1 MASIQDMGDGKYKLY
16 VELGYRGKRRL
27 RRTKT
32 ITAKNIT
39 EAKKELVRFEAS
51 LLDKKIID
59 ESSLTIEEFYPRWKK
74 LYASDKYSK
83 RQFEEVCRIIDNRFI
98 PEFGTAKLKEITTFD
113 AIMFI
118 KSQKR
123 VDGKK
128 GDLSPSTI
136 HNIYKAVN
144 SLFSVATK
152 WKLIEENP
160 FDEVELPSLTNEKKS
175 DSYTHEEIELIFD
188 RLNNYEWHW
197 QLAVKIAA
205 ISGARSGE
213 IMALENKHLDFV
225 KKTILIEQSIAD
237 LKNVGA
243 TLDKTKSKRSRVVSM
258 PDLLMAEIYEYTMI
272 KRKQLMDMGNL
283 REWTEH
289 TFLFSHETGQP
300 FRSDALSRFWNR
312 FIVENSDI
320 RRLRLH
326 DLRHTSA
333 TLLLSKG
340 IHEKVIQK
348 RLGHS
353 RASFTLDTYSHVLEE
368 MDRSASDAFEGLL
381 KAKSHNSKS
390 DAK

>member
-1 MASIQDMGDGKYKLY
+1 MASIQDLGDGKYKLY

-32 ITAKNIT
+32 ITAKNMT
-39 EAKKELVRFEAS
+39 EARKELVRFEAS

-59 ESSLTIEEFYPRWKK
+59 ETSLTIEEFYPRWKK
-74 LYASDKYSK
+74 YYARDRYSK
-83 RQFEEVCRIIDNRFI
+83 RQFEETCRIIDSRFM
-98 PEFGTAKLKEITTFD
+98 PEFGTARLKEITTFD
-113 AIMFI
+113 AVMFI

-123 VDGKK
+123 LDGKK

-144 SLFSVATK
+144 SLFSVALK
-152 WKLIEENP
+152 WKLIDENP
-160 FDEVELPSLTNEKKS
+160 FAEVELPRLTNDAKS
-175 DSYTHEEIELIFD
+175 DAYTHEEMEVIFD

-197 QLAVKIAA
+197 QLAVKVAA

-213 IMALENKHLDFV
+213 IIALENKHLDFTQF
-225 KKTILIEQSIAD
+225 TIRIEQSIAD
-237 LKNVGA
+237 LAKVGA
-243 TLDKTKSKRSRVVSM
+243 TLDTTKSRKTRVVSM
-258 PDLLMAEIYEYTMI
+258 PDPLMIELYEYVKL
-272 KRKQLMDMGNL
+272 KRKQLIDIGSL
-283 REWTEH
+283 REWEEH
-289 TFLFSHETGQP
+289 TFLFSHETGKP

-312 FIVENSDI
+312 FLDDNRDI

-333 TLLLSKG
+333 TLLLQKG
-340 IHEKVIQK
+340 VHEKVIQK

-353 RASFTLDTYSHVLEE
+353 KVSFTLDTYSHVLEE
-368 MDRSASDAFEGLL
+368 MDRSASDVLGVLL
-381 KAKSHNSKS
+381 SNNKKKKES